1 MNLHKKINSG
11 LSWVLSILFLIAVLF
26 EVFWLLN
33 KGMVFSDE
41 AFFILHTIPG
51 FAKSGLTY
59 WYILYSPFI
68 FDNYLITN
76 YLLVIFSVLSAF
88 LMGYA
93 TTSFLKFSVSP
104 ILVGF
109 WCILAQFILYS
120 PTVISTNHSSINYLI
135 FNCIIASLSFFL
147 LYKKNFFLLLVGFF
161 FTSLIFVFLTS
172 TIFIIPLLIFLFL
185 NNKKEFWN
193 QIIWIGLGSLMMFSI
208 YFIFLQTPQEFIS
221 GIVKAIELLKHDDT
235 HGSSGLIIW
244 HKKII
249 AKLLMILPLILIF
262 SIKSFRRYWL
272 TIIFLIVSLLF
283 IFYIIY
289 PGFVHRSAM
298 IPTFSFYFLAI
309 IILIKSFNN
318 KISIKFYY
326 ALLILIL
333 PYFASFGTD
342 MDLFIKSTFYFPFI
356 LVPSLYLALQ
366 LKTKVGNLLSI
377 SFIAIIMIAIV
388 VFFTYPFRYTWDKEY
403 KPIEQNIGYEFRGAT
418 INFDNE
424 KIRKL
429 NEAKPFITG
438 EDYILVSDPKL
449 WGYVLILGGK
459 PPLLYYKFNDY
470 VLQYIEENNVSKQ
483 KLIFLEDHQNPF
495 KKELIQKFIGDEF
508 ILKKIKL
515 SDFDVYSVETC
526 DSF

>member
-1 MNLHKKINSG
+1 MHKKFNSK
-11 LSWVLSILFLIAVLF
+11 LSWFLSILFLIAVLL
-26 EVFWLLN
+26 EVFWLLD

-41 AFFILHTIPG
+41 AFFVLHTIPG

-68 FDNYLITN
+68 FDNYLTTN
-76 YLLVIFSVLSAF
+76 YLLVTFSIGSAF

-93 TTSFLKFSVSP
+93 TASYLKISVSP
-104 ILVGF
+104 ILVGV

-135 FNCIIASLSFFL
+135 FNCLIASLSFFL
-147 LYKKNFFLLLVGFF
+147 LYKKKFFLMLVGFF
-161 FTSLIFVFLTS
+161 FTSLIFVFITS

-185 NNKKEFWN
+185 NNKREFWK
-193 QIIWIGLGSLMMFSI
+193 QIIWIGLGSIIMISY

-221 GIVKAIELLKHDDT
+221 GIVKAIELLKHDTT

-262 SIKSFRRYWL
+262 SIKSFRQYWL
-272 TIIFLIVSLLF
+272 MIIFLIVSFLI

-289 PGFVHRSAM
+289 SGFIHRSAM
-298 IPTFSFYFLAI
+298 VPTYSFYFLAI
-309 IILIKSFNN
+309 IMLVKSFKN

-356 LVPSLYLALQ
+356 LVPSIYFG
-366 LKTKVGNLLSI
+366 LKLNSKIGNILSI
-377 SFIAIIMIAIV
+377 SFIAIAVIAIAA
-388 VFFTYPFRYTWDKEY
+388 FFTYPFRYTWDKEY
-403 KPIEQNIGYEFRGAT
+403 KPIEQNIAYQFRDAT
-418 INFDNE
+418 IYFDSE
-424 KIRKL
+424 KARKL
-429 NEAKPFITG
+429 NEAKPYIKG
-438 EDYILVSDPKL
+438 ENNILVSDPKL
-449 WGYVLILGGK
+449 WGYVLILDGK

-470 VLQYIEENNVSKQ
+470 VLRYIEENNISKQ
-483 KLIFLEDHQNPF
+483 KLVFLEDHQNPF
-495 KKELIQKFIGDEF
+495 EKEVIQKFIGDEF
-508 ILKKIKL
+508 VLKKVKL
-515 SDFDVYSVETC
+515 SDFDVYSVEPR